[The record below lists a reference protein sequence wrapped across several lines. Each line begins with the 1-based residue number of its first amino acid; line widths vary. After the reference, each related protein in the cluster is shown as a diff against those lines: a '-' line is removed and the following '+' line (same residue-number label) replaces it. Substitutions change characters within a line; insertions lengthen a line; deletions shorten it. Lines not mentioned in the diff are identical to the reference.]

1 MLQVDGVSKRYGRRG
16 PWALDE
22 LSCHFPSGRVCALV
36 GPNGAGKTTLFSV
49 IAGYLRPDRG
59 VVSLF
64 GEGPFDAL
72 KHKGRVGILPQDAA
86 LNLELT
92 CVELLTYHGHLQGI
106 PTAQLSDAIDRAL
119 REVNLVE
126 RSRDRVRE
134 LSHGMRRRL
143 SAASALLGAPELVLL
158 DEPTAG
164 LDPKEARHLRDVL
177 TARRGG
183 TTVIISSHNLL
194 ELEQLCDHVVILSSG
209 RCVREGSVDELTRR
223 GQNVRWTLGP
233 GDVPMERLRELLSAH
248 ELNLDG
254 AVLSQVAPADED
266 LDTSAVVVAR
276 ELAVAGVAIRGVE
289 RGEGLE
295 DAFLAEV
302 S

>member
-1 MLQVDGVSKRYGRRG
+1 MLSVDQVSKRYRRRG
-16 PWALDE
+16 PWALDQ
-22 LSCHFPSGRVCALV
+22 LSCHFPTGKVCALV

-49 IAGYLRPDRG
+49 IAGYLRPDHG
-59 VVSLF
+59 EVSLF

-86 LNLELT
+86 LNLELS
-92 CVELLTYHGHLQGI
+92 CQELLTYHGRLQG
-106 PTAQLSDAIDRAL
+106 LVGDALHEAIERSL
-119 REVNLVE
+119 GEVNL
-126 RSRDRVRE
+126 SRRATDRVHD

-143 SAASALLGAPELVLL
+143 SAASALLGTPELVML

-164 LDPKEARHLRDVL
+164 LDPKEARHLREVL

-194 ELEQLCDHVVILSSG
+194 ELEQLCDHVVILSAG
-209 RCVREGSVDELTRR
+209 RCVREDSVDQLTSR
-223 GQNVRWTLGP
+223 GEHVRWTLGP
-233 GDVPMERLRELLSAH
+233 GEVPLGALEGALPGHALRLEG
-248 ELNLDG
+248 E
-254 AVLSQVAPADED
+254 VLFQVAPSGAD
-266 LDTSAVVVAR
+266 LDAAAVHVAR
-276 ELAVAGVAIRGVE
+276 LLAEAGVAIRGVE

>member
-1 MLQVDGVSKRYGRRG
+1 MLTVEGVSKRYGRRG
-16 PWALDE
+16 PWALDQ

-49 IAGYLRPDRG
+49 IAGYLRPDQG

-64 GEGPFDAL
+64 DEGPFDAL

-92 CVELLTYHGHLQGI
+92 CLELLTYHGHLQGI
-106 PTAQLSDAIDRAL
+106 ATSALPDAIDRAL

-126 RSRDRVRE
+126 RAGDRVHQ

-194 ELEQLCDHVVILSSG
+194 ELEQLCDHVVILSKG
-209 RCVREGSVDELTRR
+209 QCVREGSVDELTRR

-233 GDVPMERLRELLSAH
+233 GQVPLDRLTELLEGH
-248 ELNLDG
+248 ELALDG
-254 AVLSQVAPADED
+254 RVLSQVAPADED
-266 LDTSAVVVAR
+266 LDVSAVVVAR

-289 RGEGLE
+289 RGDGLE